1 MFVAPSRRSLAS
13 ACTLPNRAAV
23 LRNKVYFFFLT
34 QYKPTDHKLARSA
47 RTTQLWYIIG
57 HAEVPNGA
65 PRFGLWVDAV
75 RFARD
80 QTSLL
85 ARTSANA
92 LRCVR
97 PTSGY
102 LISVAYIRVAWE
114 WGREPNFR
122 YSLRRSSNWVRW
134 SGSLPLYKPYICKH
148 CGPSSKTGPQCGSR
162 AQARPS
168 GAAVIGIHWTT
179 LKKRVSVGGSRATR
193 GREAHKDRSL
203 RIANYVSHPPE
214 GCSLATE
221 CSRPQ
226 VAAQPKI
233 VSGCSKT

>member
-1 MFVAPSRRSLAS
+1 M
-13 ACTLPNRAAV
+13 
-23 LRNKVYFFFLT
+23 
-34 QYKPTDHKLARSA
+34 
-47 RTTQLWYIIG
+47 
-57 HAEVPNGA
+57 PNGA

-148 CGPSSKTGPQCGSR
+148 CGPSSKTGPQCGRR

-214 GCSLATE
+214 GCWSPPSAHALRLLRNQK
-221 CSRPQ
+221 SFQ
-226 VAAQPKI
+226 VAPKPNYGRHPI
-233 VSGCSKT
+233 RKVAAAGRDPKAFLSSERTDC